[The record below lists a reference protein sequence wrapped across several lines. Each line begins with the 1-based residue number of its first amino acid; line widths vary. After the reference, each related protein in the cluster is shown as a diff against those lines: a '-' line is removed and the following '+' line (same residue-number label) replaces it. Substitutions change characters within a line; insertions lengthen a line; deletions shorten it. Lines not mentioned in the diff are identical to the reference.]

1 MEEELS
7 NEVHNHYTAAKAREE
22 KKVLQ
27 RELQAREHLL
37 SAFGSTSHRLM
48 TAKQLVSGAADKQ
61 RFQQLKQE
69 VEKLGQSPSH
79 TELQILMSSFDNLV
93 QQEEQELT
101 DAVVTAVSRQEQA
114 ESRDQHELEDL
125 KAKMLKLDSSA
136 QTPAIATK
144 TERNKLER
152 ICAVTM
158 SGVKARHLQ
167 REVQCVAIRFAIAL
181 VSELTLP

>member
-1 MEEELS
+1 
-7 NEVHNHYTAAKAREE
+7 
-22 KKVLQ
+22 
-27 RELQAREHLL
+27 
-37 SAFGSTSHRLM
+37 
-48 TAKQLVSGAADKQ
+48 
-61 RFQQLKQE
+61 FQQLKQE

-167 REVQCVAIRFAIAL
+167 HEVQCIAIRFAIAL